1 MSEFSFHIQS
11 NVGGR
16 TENEDCY
23 ISKQTPLGLLIIVC
37 DGMGGT
43 EGGKLAATMACQMVT
58 DHFISLK
65 DKPVQGIVQAI
76 ETANKA
82 ICEKGQHNRQGNRM
96 GTTLA
101 ALLLT
106 KEQATFFHVGDSR
119 IYHLRNGQIE
129 KRTADHSRVGEMVR
143 RGILNDEQA
152 RLSADSN
159 IISKAL
165 GIEPEVEVEVTTDI
179 SFRKGDRFAV
189 CTDGIWGTMP
199 EEKLITTLS
208 NDQPVESITNA
219 LVQQINANQFEAGG
233 GHDNMTLALV
243 EIIGN
248 RFAGTN
254 ISPSVF
260 LNVLLTVALAISLFY
275 HFKRPVTAENN
286 TVKKDSSAPIN
297 RAEQDTTITLK
308 PVNKEPQKSKNA
320 QQQKKPS

>member
-1 MSEFSFHIQS
+1 MSEFSFYIET

-16 TENEDCY
+16 TENEDCH
-23 ISKQTPLGLLIIVC
+23 ISKQTALGLLIVVC
-37 DGMGGT
+37 DGMGGA
-43 EGGKLAATMACQMVT
+43 EGGKLAATMACRIVM
-58 DHFISLK
+58 DHFFHVK
-65 DKPVQGIVQAI
+65 ENPVQGVVQAI

-82 ICEKGQHNRQGNRM
+82 IYEKGQISRNGMRM

-106 KEQATFFHVGDSR
+106 KDQASFFHVGDSR
-119 IYHLRNGQIE
+119 IYHLRNGHIE

-165 GIEPEVEVEVTTDI
+165 GIEPEVEVEVTTEI
-179 SFRKGDRFAV
+179 SFRKADRFAV

-208 NDQPVESITNA
+208 TGQPVEAIAES
-219 LVQQINANQFEAGG
+219 LVKQINANQFEAGG

-243 EIIGN
+243 EVNGN
-248 RFAGTN
+248 KFSASS
-254 ISPSVF
+254 ISPSIF

-275 HFKRPVTAENN
+275 HFKRPAVIEKDTI
-286 TVKKDSSAPIN
+286 KKDSTL
-297 RAEQDTTITLK
+297 RKQDTTIRLK
-308 PVNKEPQKSKNA
+308 PVNA
-320 QQQKKPS
+320 QQQKKSQ

>member
-1 MSEFSFHIQS
+1 MSDFSFHIQS

-43 EGGKLAATMACQMVT
+43 EGGKLAATMACGIVMDRFVQ
-58 DHFISLK
+58 LK
-65 DKPVQGIVQAI
+65 DEPVRSLVRAI
-76 ETANKA
+76 EAANKT
-82 ICEKGQHNRQGNRM
+82 IYEKGQGNRM

-106 KEQATFFHVGDSR
+106 KEQASFFHVGDSR

-219 LVQQINANQFEAGG
+219 LVQQINANQFGAGG

-243 EIIGN
+243 EIIGS
-248 RFAGTN
+248 RFAGAN

-275 HFKRPVTAENN
+275 HFKRPATTENN
-286 TVKKDSSAPIN
+286 TLKKDSTLPQE
-297 RAEQDTTITLK
+297 REKQDTTITLK
-308 PVNKEPQKSKNA
+308 PVNKEPRQSKNA